1 MGVDMATQVTFN
13 ITQGLPFSKVINVTL
28 PTGRTW
34 WLNNSQVQFLMQ
46 VREKPSRDSTLILD
60 MSPYLSFSFI
70 STDLVRI
77 NLAMTGQNTR
87 LFLKSG
93 YYDIIASDVGTTDAR
108 AFVLFQGSV
117 KKKMLITAKQVNEA

>member
-1 MGVDMATQVTFN
+1 MATQVTFN

-34 WLNNSQVQFLMQ
+34 WLNSSQVQFLMQ
-46 VREKPSRDSTLILD
+46 IREKPSRDSTLILD

-77 NLAMTGQNTR
+77 NLAMTGENTR

-108 AFVLFQGSV
+108 AFVLFEGYV
-117 KKKMLITAKQVNEA
+117 KKKTLITAKQVNEA